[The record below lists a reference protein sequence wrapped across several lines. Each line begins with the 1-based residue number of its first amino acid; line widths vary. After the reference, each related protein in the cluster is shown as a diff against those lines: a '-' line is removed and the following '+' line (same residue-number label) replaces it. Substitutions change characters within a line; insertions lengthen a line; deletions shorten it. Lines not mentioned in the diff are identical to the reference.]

1 MGLRA
6 SESSEHWTCDYLE
19 TGLLLW
25 RGRIDACCVTHHGNR
40 GHATLVQN
48 FDGTHFPLEEI
59 LDSRRRILAQLQEPD
74 GYAAC
79 RGCVK
84 MVKRKP
90 RKPKYVFDY
99 VVFAHHTHCN
109 LRCRYCHSTEPG
121 FRRVERPPNMF
132 PVIKDLHESK
142 LLAPNSEIGWS
153 GGEPTLLDEFDELS
167 SFLARIGAR
176 QNLHTNGVLLSR
188 AAMHWIPKSLYRMY
202 ISVDAGTRGTY
213 QLLKGADAFEQVWEN
228 IARYIS
234 VGGRRVLPK
243 MILMKENL
251 AEVAQFVALS
261 HRVGAW
267 TVICEPNNK
276 EEHLD
281 DDIVEAAAV
290 MLEECARRGVRM
302 MLGMNTHHAWPEK
315 QFDVRVKSRYDD
327 RVVRKMTFPQRLR
340 QRIGTAK
347 AIRHALRIGTIALP

>member
-6 SESSEHWTCDYLE
+6 GESQGQWTCDYLE
-19 TGLLLW
+19 TGLVIS
-25 RGRIDACCVTHHGNR
+25 RGRIDACCVTHHRNL
-40 GHATLVQN
+40 GHVILVEN
-48 FDGTHFPLEEI
+48 FDGDYFPLEEI
-59 LDSRRRILAQLQEPD
+59 IEARRRILAQLRQPD
-74 GYAAC
+74 GYPAC

-84 MVKRKP
+84 LVKRKA
-90 RKPKYVFDY
+90 PKQKYAFDY
-99 VVFAHHTHCN
+99 IVFAHHTHCN

-121 FRRVERPPNMF
+121 FRHVERPPNVL
-132 PVIKDLHESK
+132 PLIKDLVRRR
-142 LLAPNSEIGWS
+142 LLSPNCEIGWS

-167 SFLARIGAR
+167 SYLAAIGAR
-176 QNLHTNGVLLSR
+176 QNLHTNAVLLSR

-213 QLLKGADAFEQVWEN
+213 QLLKGADAFEQVWAN

-261 HRVGAW
+261 HRAGAW
-267 TVICEPNNK
+267 TVVCDLNNK

-281 DDIVEAAAV
+281 DDVVHAAV
-290 MLEECARRGVRM
+290 IMLEECARRGIRM
-302 MLGMNTHHAWPEK
+302 VVGMNTHHAWPEK
-315 QFDVRVKSRYDD
+315 HFDIRVKGLYEDM
-327 RVVRKMTFPQRLR
+327 VRQMAFPQRLR

-347 AIRHALRIGTIALP
+347 ALRHVLRIGAALQR

>member
-1 MGLRA
+1 
-6 SESSEHWTCDYLE
+6 
-19 TGLLLW
+19 
-25 RGRIDACCVTHHGNR
+25 
-40 GHATLVQN
+40 
-48 FDGTHFPLEEI
+48 
-59 LDSRRRILAQLQEPD
+59 
-74 GYAAC
+74 
-79 RGCVK
+79 

-132 PVIKDLHESK
+132 PVIKDLHDSK
-142 LLAPNSEIGWS
+142 PAAPNSEIGWS

-167 SFLARIGAR
+167 SFLAAIGAR
-176 QNLHTNGVLLSR
+176 QNLHTNAVLLSR

-213 QLLKGADAFEQVWEN
+213 QLLKGADAFEQVWAN

-261 HRVGAW
+261 HRAGAW
-267 TVICEPNNK
+267 TVVCDRTTKKNIWTTTSSKPPRLCSK
-276 EEHLD
+276 S
-281 DDIVEAAAV
+281 
-290 MLEECARRGVRM
+290 ARG
-302 MLGMNTHHAWPEK
+302 GE
-315 QFDVRVKSRYDD
+315 F
-327 RVVRKMTFPQRLR
+327 
-340 QRIGTAK
+340 G
-347 AIRHALRIGTIALP
+347 